1 MTEALKRA
9 WIVGL
14 IGVAAAVA
22 GCTSSSADNWAQTSP
37 VIKAEPQPA
46 TAGAKP
52 SVNARA
58 SAPETS
64 RQSVQN

>member
-1 MTEALKRA
+1 MIEALKCA
-9 WIVGL
+9 GIVGL

-37 VIKAEPQPA
+37 VIKAEPSSE

-52 SVNARA
+52 ILNARA
-58 SAPETS
+58 SSPDAPQ
-64 RQSVQN
+64 RSVQN